1 MGNRSDRKPEPEL
14 DFEHALSE
22 LENLVSRLESG
33 ELNLDQSLEHFK
45 RGVELTR
52 RCQSILDDAQ
62 KTVELLAAAEDSDG
76 QVGADEPN

>member
-1 MGNRSDRKPEPEL
+1 MSNKSNRKQENEP

-52 RCQSILDDAQ
+52 RCQSILDQAQ
-62 KTVELLAAAEDSDG
+62 KAVEILITADGQEG
-76 QVGADEPN
+76 QVGVDESN

>member
-1 MGNRSDRKPEPEL
+1 MVSRSDRKQEQEP
-14 DFEHALSE
+14 DFEHALLE

-52 RCQSILDDAQ
+52 RCQSILDEAQ
-62 KTVELLAAAEDSDG
+62 KTVELLAASEEANG
-76 QVGADEPN
+76 QVGADEPD